1 MNALHTSTKNA
12 TLGLLLAQSR
22 ILRALAGGTVLQGT
36 PDELIDRLE
45 IGPEAFRAALQDLV
59 EGGWIFITTTQDG
72 RMVVGR
78 ERRHHD
84 EGPPR
89 RVERRGSAS
98 RWESSSIALAR

>member
-36 PDELIDRLE
+36 ADELIDRLE
-45 IGPEAFRAALQDLV
+45 IGPEDFRTALQDLV
-59 EGGWIFITTTQDG
+59 EGGWIFITTMQDG

-84 EGPPR
+84 QDPTR
-89 RVERRGSAS
+89 RSERRGGAS
-98 RWESSSIALAR
+98 RWENAGIALAR